1 MAARPALLRTVG
13 DRWRPVAAVW
23 LWTVCGLPERR
34 DSEERAAMRAMR
46 KESPGV
52 RRYGF
57 PSVRRALRD
66 SVARAQ
72 PTRGFFARK
81 NWWAATALTHAT
93 AARAA

>member
-57 PSVRRALRD
+57 HRCVEHYGTQSP
-66 SVARAQ
+66 ARSRLAGSSHERTGGQ
-72 PTRGFFARK
+72 RQ
-81 NWWAATALTHAT
+81 L
-93 AARAA
+93 